1 MTGRTRERHEAGRRG
16 AAVRV
21 LLGLMA
27 GALVSAMADSRA
39 WGQGFRRGGQEFRYL
54 RSIALPPD
62 ASAPIIVV
70 EFYHHGAI
78 TGDGRNV
85 IVATGNE
92 LPPMKV
98 LQLGPGDFCRLAFQ
112 TVSTR
117 APYEI
122 LYGGAAFP
130 DERRPAWTAEDGLLL
145 ETREYRECNLNSLES
160 VRKAFEAAKVI
171 GADYVT
177 GVQHAGNPFT
187 LSPTPY
193 FSKYSGFLNIPRTG
207 TYGFFTSSQD
217 CSFLL
222 IDGKVVAEAPG
233 RHPPTRWATPDTRRD
248 VRLESG
254 RHRFEYYHAS
264 TTEAGVAVAAWEVD
278 PKAPKPAAPT
288 AIPPEVF
295 RASGIVRPQVGPPSA
310 PDQRFL
316 PDFSFRIVSDVPLP
330 DNDIPLIAVEFA
342 EAGPSALAGSPR
354 IVWDFGDG
362 QTAEGGKVGHVFL
375 RPGIY
380 PVKLSLIR
388 AGRPFE
394 ITHRIQIERPRL
406 KPQDKALTL
415 DDVMTVLEGYQPGKL
430 NAPSLL
436 QLVVAYLAKADQYL
450 PPPPPN
456 TIFVDEEQAAAA
468 KPQDAKTLAQQR
480 VKYQQM
486 ALDAVKAAFSGPTGG
501 EGEDAV
507 WLQLAALGESL
518 AREVFVDAATAVA
531 IRQGCLARVRSPAA
545 KAECLV
551 ALADVSVNDMADAN
565 TTKTH
570 LDEAERLL
578 GGNAANSPVNRVYQR
593 VLGDYFAATGN
604 SESAAAAYRR
614 AEELAGS
621 RRNEIERTAW
631 RGAHSRSTEEFLQ
644 NEEWERAIHE
654 IRLWQDEFP
663 ADVIEGYLPLLTAK
677 YWAGRKRHDLVTALA
692 DRLLVV
698 NPYSPYVEELLL
710 LSARSDVARG
720 QVDRA
725 AATLDS
731 LLKDYPGSPW
741 VGEARQMLEKLRQSP
756 GRPQ

>member
-1 MTGRTRERHEAGRRG
+1 M
-16 AAVRV
+16 RV
-21 LLGLMA
+21 SLGFVGMVL
-27 GALVSAMADSRA
+27 ALATAHSPAL
-39 WGQGFRRGGQEFRYL
+39 GQNFRRGGQEFPYL
-54 RSIALPPD
+54 RPIALPPD
-62 ASAPIIVV
+62 VSAPIAVV

-78 TGDGRNV
+78 QSDGKNV
-85 IVATGNE
+85 IVTTGNE
-92 LPPMKV
+92 LPPMRV
-98 LQLGPGDFCRLAFQ
+98 LQVGPGDFCRLAFQ

-117 APYEI
+117 SPYEI
-122 LYGGAAFP
+122 LYGGPAFP
-130 DERRPAWTAEDGLLL
+130 DDRRPAWTTEEGLLL
-145 ETREYRECNLNSLES
+145 ETREYRDCNLNSLDS
-160 VRKAFEAAKVI
+160 VRQAFEAAKPI

-187 LSPTPY
+187 LSPAPY
-193 FSKYSGFLNIPRTG
+193 FSKYSGFMYIPRSG
-207 TYGFFTSSQD
+207 VYGFFTSSQD

-222 IDGKVVAEAPG
+222 IDGKVAAEAPG

-248 VRLESG
+248 VRLEAG

-264 TTEAGVAVAAWEVD
+264 TSEAGVAVVAWEVD
-278 PKAPKPAAPT
+278 PKSPKPAAPA

-295 RASGIVRPQVGPPSA
+295 HADRIVRPLVGPPSA

-316 PDFSFRIVSDVPLP
+316 PDFTFRIVSDIPLP
-330 DNDIPLIAVEFA
+330 DNDVPLIAVEFA

-354 IVWDFGDG
+354 VVWDFGDG

-406 KPQDKALTL
+406 TPQDKVLTL
-415 DDVMTVLEGYQPGKL
+415 DDVMAVLETYRSETLDAPG
-430 NAPSLL
+430 LL
-436 QLVVAYLAKADQYL
+436 QLVSAYLAKADQYL

-456 TIFVDEEQAAAA
+456 TIFVDEEQAAATA
-468 KPQDAKTLAQQR
+468 KPQDPKTSAEQR
-480 VKYQQM
+480 IKYQQA
-486 ALDAVKAAFSGPTGG
+486 ALDVVKAAFSGPAERAG
-501 EGEDAV
+501 EEAV
-507 WLQLAALGESL
+507 WLQLASLGETL

-531 IRQGCLARVRSPAA
+531 IRQGCLGRVSSPAA
-545 KAECLV
+545 KAECLIAV
-551 ALADVSVNDMADAN
+551 ADVLINDTADPNAA
-565 TTKTH
+565 KPH
-570 LDEAERLL
+570 LDEAKRLL
-578 GGNAANSPVNRVYQR
+578 GDNAGNSAVHRTYHR
-593 VLGDYFAATGN
+593 VLGDYHAATGD
-604 SESAAAAYRR
+604 SESALAAYRR

-644 NEEWERAIHE
+644 NGEWERAIHE

-663 ADVIEGYLPLLTAK
+663 ADMIEGYLPLLTAK
-677 YWAGRKRHDLVTALA
+677 YWAGRNRHEIVTALA

-698 NPYSPYVEELLL
+698 NPYSPSMEELLL

-720 QVDRA
+720 QTDRA

-731 LLKDYPGSPW
+731 LLKDYPGSPL
-741 VGEARQMLEKLRQSP
+741 VGEAREMLEKLRQSP
-756 GRPQ
+756 NRPQ

>member
-1 MTGRTRERHEAGRRG
+1 MTGRMRGRHEADRST
-16 AAVRV
+16 AAATVFSGV
-21 LLGLMA
+21 LGIVLVLAATGSPALG
-27 GALVSAMADSRA
+27 
-39 WGQGFRRGGQEFRYL
+39 QNFRRGGQEFLYL
-54 RSIALPPD
+54 RPIALPAD
-62 ASAPIIVV
+62 ASAPIVVV

-78 TGDGRNV
+78 SSDGKNV

-92 LPPMKV
+92 LPPMRV

-112 TVSTR
+112 TISTR

-122 LYGGAAFP
+122 LYGGPAFP
-130 DERRPAWTAEDGLLL
+130 DDRRPAWTAEDGLLL
-145 ETREYRECNLNSLES
+145 ETREYRDCNLNSLDS
-160 VRKAFEAAKVI
+160 VRQAFAAAKPF

-177 GVQHAGNPFT
+177 GIQHAGNPFT
-187 LSPTPY
+187 LSPAPY
-193 FSKYSGFLNIPRTG
+193 FSRYSGVLNIARG
-207 TYGFFTSSQD
+207 GVYGFFTSSQD

-248 VRLESG
+248 IRLEAG

-264 TTEAGVAVAAWEVD
+264 TTEAGMAVAAWEVD

-295 RASGIVRPQVGPPSA
+295 RADVIVRPQVGPPSA

-316 PDFSFRIVSDVPLP
+316 PDFNFRIVSDVPLP
-330 DNDIPLIAVEFA
+330 DNDVPMIAVEFA

-362 QTAEGGKVGHVFL
+362 QTAEGAKVGHVFL

-380 PVKLSLIR
+380 SVRLSLIR
-388 AGRPFE
+388 AGRPFQ
-394 ITHRIQIERPRL
+394 ITNRIQVDRPRL

-415 DDVMTVLEGYQPGKL
+415 DDVTAVLEGYQPAKL
-430 NAPSLL
+430 DAPSLL
-436 QLVVAYLAKADQYL
+436 QLVSAYLAKADQYL

-456 TIFVDEEQAAAA
+456 TIFVDEDQAATS
-468 KPQDAKTLAQQR
+468 KPQDLKTLAQQR
-480 VKYQQM
+480 IKYQQA
-486 ALDAVKAAFSGPTGG
+486 ALDAVKTVFSGPAEGTG
-501 EGEDAV
+501 EESV

-518 AREVFVDAATAVA
+518 AREVFGDAAAAVA
-531 IRQGCLARVRSPAA
+531 IRQGCLARVRSPGA

-551 ALADVSVNDMADAN
+551 AVADIMINDLADPNAA
-565 TTKTH
+565 KPQ

-578 GGNAANSPVNRVYQR
+578 SGNVGNSAANRAYQR
-593 VLGDYFAATGN
+593 VLGDYYAAVGN
-604 SESAAAAYRR
+604 SESAVAAYRR
-614 AEELAGS
+614 AEELASG
-621 RRNEIERTAW
+621 RRNDIERTAW

-644 NEEWERAIHE
+644 NAEWERAIHE

-663 ADVIEGYLPLLTAK
+663 ADMIEGYLPLLTAK

-692 DRLLVV
+692 DRLLAV
-698 NPYSPYVEELLL
+698 NPYSPYIEELLV
-710 LSARSDVARG
+710 LSAQSDVARG

-725 AATLDS
+725 VATLES
-731 LLKDYPGSPW
+731 LLKDYPGSPL

-756 GRPQ
+756 SRLQ

>member
-1 MTGRTRERHEAGRRG
+1 MTGRTRGRHEAARPA

-21 LLGLMA
+21 SLCFA
-27 GALVSAMADSRA
+27 GMVLALATADSVA
-39 WGQGFRRGGQEFRYL
+39 FGQNFRRGGQEFPYL
-54 RSIALPPD
+54 RPVVLPPD
-62 ASAPIIVV
+62 ASAPIVVV

-78 TGDGRNV
+78 QSDGKNV

-92 LPPMKV
+92 LAPMRV
-98 LQLGPGDFCRLAFQ
+98 LQVGPGDFCRLAFQ

-117 APYEI
+117 SPYEI
-122 LYGGAAFP
+122 LYGGPAFP
-130 DERRPAWTAEDGLLL
+130 DDRRPAWTSQDGLLL
-145 ETREYRECNLNSLES
+145 ETREFRDCNLNQLDS
-160 VRKAFEAAKVI
+160 VRQAFEAATTI

-187 LSPTPY
+187 LSPGPY
-193 FSKYSGFLNIPRTG
+193 FSKYSGFLNIARSG
-207 TYGFFTSSQD
+207 VYGFFTSSQD

-248 VRLESG
+248 VRLEAG

-278 PKAPKPAAPT
+278 PKAPKPAAPA

-295 RASGIVRPQVGPPSA
+295 RASGIVRPPVGPPSA

-316 PDFSFRIVSDVPLP
+316 PDFTFRIVSDIPLP
-330 DNDIPLIAVEFA
+330 DNDVPLIAVEFA

-354 IVWDFGDG
+354 VVWEFGDG

-380 PVKLSLIR
+380 RVKLSLIR

-394 ITHRIQIERPRL
+394 ITHRIQVERPRL
-406 KPQDKALTL
+406 TPQDKGLTL
-415 DDVMTVLEGYQPGKL
+415 DDVITVLENYQPGKL
-430 NAPSLL
+430 DAPGLL
-436 QLVVAYLAKADQYL
+436 QLVSAYLAKADQYL

-468 KPQDAKTLAQQR
+468 KPQDTKTLAQQR
-480 VKYQQM
+480 IKYQKA
-486 ALDAVKAAFSGPTGG
+486 ALDAIKAAFSGPT
-501 EGEDAV
+501 EGSSEEAV
-507 WLQLAALGESL
+507 WLQLASLGETL
-518 AREVFVDAATAVA
+518 AREVFVDAATALA
-531 IRQGCLARVRSPAA
+531 IREGAVTRVTSSGA

-551 ALADVSVNDMADAN
+551 ALADVLLNDMADA
-565 TTKTH
+565 KGAKPH

-578 GGNAANSPVNRVYQR
+578 AGNAGNSAVSRTYQR
-593 VLGDYFAATGN
+593 VLGDYYAATGN
-604 SESAAAAYRR
+604 AESAVAAYRR

-631 RGAHSRSTEEFLQ
+631 RGAHSRSTEEFLE
-644 NEEWERAIHE
+644 NGEWERAIHE
-654 IRLWQDEFP
+654 IRLWQEEFP
-663 ADVIEGYLPLLTAK
+663 ADIVEGYLPLLTAK

-698 NPYSPYVEELLL
+698 NPYSPYIEELLL

-720 QVDRA
+720 QTDRA

-731 LLKDYPGSPW
+731 LLKDYPGSPL
-741 VGEARQMLEKLRQSP
+741 VGEARQMLEKLRPSLNP
-756 GRPQ
+756 PQ